1 LIEYGFADEST
12 SRVTGSD
19 NTRHRFES
27 PVAMGS
33 FLSRNLPSRMDR
45 ATFISVFGDLYEHS
59 SWIAASVWDQG
70 LSQSADH
77 ADGLLRRMKQVVEE
91 AGSGP
96 QRALLRAHPDLA
108 GRVAR
113 AGGLTDASHNEQAGA
128 GLDQCSEA
136 EFDAFQELNKRY
148 TKKFAFPFIMAV
160 KGNQRATILEA
171 FRRRVENEPDT
182 EFEMAMDQ
190 VHCIA
195 RYRLEALG
203 ECED

>member
-1 LIEYGFADEST
+1 
-12 SRVTGSD
+12 
-19 NTRHRFES
+19 
-27 PVAMGS
+27 
-33 FLSRNLPSRMDR
+33 MDR
-45 ATFISVFGDLYEHS
+45 ATFMSIFGGLYEQS

-91 AGSGP
+91 AGPGP
-96 QRALLRAHPDLA
+96 QWALLRAHPDLA
-108 GRVAR
+108 GRIAR
-113 AGGLTDASHNEQAGA
+113 AGGLTDASRDEQAGA
-128 GLDQCSEA
+128 GLDECSEA
-136 EFDAFQELNKRY
+136 EFDAFQELNNRY
-148 TKKFAFPFIMAV
+148 IKKLAFPFIMAV
-160 KGNQRATILEA
+160 KGSQRVAILEA

-182 EFEMAMDQ
+182 EFEIAMDQ

>member
-1 LIEYGFADEST
+1 
-12 SRVTGSD
+12 
-19 NTRHRFES
+19 
-27 PVAMGS
+27 MGS
-33 FLSRNLPSRMDR
+33 FLRWNPPSGMDR
-45 ATFISVFGDLYEHS
+45 ATFISVFGGLYEQS

-77 ADGLLRRMKQVVEE
+77 ADGLLRLMKRVVEE
-91 AGSGP
+91 AGPGP
-96 QRALLRAHPDLA
+96 QWALLRAHPDLA

-113 AGGLTDASHNEQAGA
+113 AGGLTDVSRNEQAGA
-128 GLDQCSEA
+128 GLDECSEA
-136 EFDAFQELNKRY
+136 EFDAFQELNSRY
-148 TKKFAFPFIMAV
+148 TQKFAFPFIMAV
-160 KGNQRATILEA
+160 KGSQRAIILEA

-182 EFEMAMDQ
+182 EFGIAMDQ

>member
-1 LIEYGFADEST
+1 
-12 SRVTGSD
+12 
-19 NTRHRFES
+19 
-27 PVAMGS
+27 MGS
-33 FLSRNLPSRMDR
+33 FLSRNPPSRMDR
-45 ATFISVFGDLYEHS
+45 ATFILVFGDLYERS

-77 ADGLLRRMKQVVEE
+77 TDGLLRLMKQVVDEI
-91 AGSGP
+91 GLGP

-108 GRVAR
+108 GRIAR
-113 AGGLTDASHNEQAGA
+113 AGDVTDASRNEQAGA
-128 GLDQCSEA
+128 GLDECSEA
-136 EFDAFQELNKRY
+136 EFDEFQELNKRY
-148 TKKFAFPFIMAV
+148 TQKFAFPFIMAV
-160 KGNQRATILEA
+160 KGNQRAAILEA
-171 FRRRVENEPDT
+171 FRRRVENEADT